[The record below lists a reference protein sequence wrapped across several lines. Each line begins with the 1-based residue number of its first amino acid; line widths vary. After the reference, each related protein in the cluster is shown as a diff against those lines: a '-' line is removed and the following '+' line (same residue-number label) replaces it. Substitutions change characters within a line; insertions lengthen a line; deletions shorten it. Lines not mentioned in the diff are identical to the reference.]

1 MNYVSRKGAS
11 SASKLGTR
19 RPLAIVGIG
28 CRFPGDANDP
38 EAFWSLLSR
47 GVDALSPV
55 PPTRWNVEHYSD
67 QNDEMPGTSISREA
81 GFIKQKI
88 TDFDADFF
96 GILPR
101 EAACLDPQQRI
112 LLETAWEALED
123 AGIPADQ
130 LIGSLTGVYVGGFT
144 TDSLIHQLSP
154 ANRDLISGHT
164 ATSATLGMLANRL
177 SYSFD
182 FRGPSITI
190 DTACSSSLVAL
201 NYACRDLWSGD
212 CSIALA
218 AGVNIMFKPEYPIA
232 MSKGGFLAADSRSKT
247 FDSRADG
254 YARGEGAG
262 VVVLKPLDAALA
274 DGDRI
279 YALIRGTGV
288 NQDGRTSGITVP
300 NPVAQEALIRR
311 VYEEAGVEPHQ
322 ISFVE
327 AHGTGTPVGD
337 PIETRALGSVVGQS
351 RGVQGP
357 CLIGSVKANIGHLEA
372 AAGVAGTIKA
382 ALVLSKRRVP
392 PQIHIRTLNPNIPFA
407 DLGLRVP
414 LEEEAL
420 PRNGGPACVSV
431 NSFGF
436 GGTNAHAVLEEPP
449 EAVVS
454 PKDAPRDEE
463 NAAAPHLLLISARS
477 PEALSDLA
485 RAYVARLSSGTESFF
500 DFCRAAALRRSH
512 HRHRLAVVAASAA
525 EACEKLE
532 AYAAGTPVNG
542 VVTGFA
548 SASDSAGPVFLFT
561 GMGPQWWR
569 MGREL
574 FDREPVYR
582 AAAVEAD
589 EAFRAHAG
597 WSILEEMN
605 RDENV
610 SRMKSN
616 DIAQPANFILQV
628 GLTALWRSWGVEPS
642 AVVGHSVGEISAA
655 YLAGTLSLSDAALVA
670 FQRSRCQQKVAGQ
683 GSMLAAALPVAT
695 TEEILSLYEGR
706 VSIAAINAPT
716 SLALAGDVDSLEEI
730 ATLLSE
736 ETIFNRR
743 LHVEVAYHSH
753 QMIPIEAEIKHS
765 LQALA
770 PQRPK
775 MTLYSTVTSS
785 LVADALHDADYWW
798 RNVREPVRFS
808 ETAAF
813 MIRNGHHTF
822 LEIGPHPVLG
832 AALGEIAS
840 AEHLPVR
847 VLSSLKRGDA
857 EFRRMLEVLAGLH
870 CSGVAVNWGKMF
882 GNDNPHLALPLYPWH
897 RERHWIESSDSEAD
911 RTGRADDGLLGKR
924 QTDPDPTWQTE
935 LNHNIAPYLWD
946 HKVDGFVV
954 YPGAA
959 YVHMMLAAQ
968 QAMSTE
974 DYGVLEDVRFENALV
989 FGAAEKPVL
998 RTRISDAKDIAV
1010 HGRRSGENAG
1020 WATSAQA
1027 RLSGAHA
1034 RVADSR
1040 FDLDELKKKCPE
1052 VVAREGFYSALAERG
1067 LEYGPYFQA
1076 VRSLRR
1082 SSGWV
1087 LAEIALDPALAG
1099 DADGIVH
1106 PTVLD
1111 ASFQALMA
1119 ALDPNDKRVDP
1130 SAVFVPVSIERVSS
1144 LRAIPSR
1151 VWCLCKVTSV
1161 SARNIGG
1168 EITIMDDDGVVLM
1181 QVENFRAQG
1190 LPKAD
1195 SAAQGDP
1202 AGNWLYSY
1210 EWQEAEPHT
1219 SLEPISQVAGEWMIV
1234 SDDTRFGDDVE
1245 ACLTAQGI
1253 ACFQVRHG
1261 PTFVKEQPNTF
1272 RMALDSKQDWARL
1285 FDARKD
1291 KPIRGIAYLGG
1302 IEESL
1307 AGDDPTGVTT
1317 CTVALRLL
1325 QELAEQDDET
1335 KPRLFIVT
1343 RQVHRIG
1350 EDLEVRC
1357 PQQHALWGL
1366 GRVIMNEHPDFRCAL
1381 IDFDDS
1387 YDDAS
1392 IDALVAE
1399 FLADDA
1405 EDEVAFRGG
1414 KRFVHRL
1421 HRISAAA
1428 ADTAEQAVTR
1438 SASTPFE
1445 MELTRL
1451 GDLSSLRFAECARRT
1466 PAPDEVELRIIGVSL
1481 NFKDVLKMLGVLSDD
1496 VLNGTFFG
1504 KAIGMEAAVE
1514 VVRIGD
1520 RVEKYAV
1527 GDRLVATLPHGC
1539 FRSYAT
1545 VLAKDV
1551 HGVPALED
1559 VDLYA
1564 LAGAPIAFVTAYYG
1578 LHRLSR
1584 LRRGERVL
1592 LHAASGGVGLAAIQ
1606 VARWCGA
1613 EVIATAGSEKKRAYL
1628 RSLGVE
1634 HVFDSRSLDFVDD
1647 VKRVTDGAGVDVV
1660 LNFLT
1665 GEAQDKSVSLL
1676 APFGRFIE
1684 IGKRDIDENRG
1695 LGLRPFNRNLMFS
1708 SVDVDRMLAEKPEL
1722 FDELLAEVWEHF
1734 VEGNFQP
1741 VPVTEYPIA
1750 DLLEAC
1756 QLMRRAEHMGKIVV
1770 RIEGEKLPLVPAKKP
1785 LFRANGSYLVT
1796 GGFGAFGLKVAE
1808 WMVDEGA
1815 RTLVLLGRT
1824 GPTSDDANTTLERL
1838 AKRGVHVVSVAADIS
1853 DEHALRRLFDRI
1865 AGGLPPL
1872 RGVFHAAAV
1881 LDDALLVHL
1890 DPERFARVMKAK
1902 AEGAWVLH
1910 RLTRGLALDYFVL
1923 FSSVSA
1929 LVGNPGQ
1936 ANYGAANAFLDSLAR
1951 FRAAQ
1956 GLPATSIN
1964 WGAIGEVGMAARDPA
1979 IEEWLNRVGIGSIPP
1994 AVAVKALGDVLRR
2007 GDVSVGVIDIDWGR
2021 WADFNS
2027 KAAESPKFSE
2037 LIGAT
2042 RGVADAAN
2050 PVVAELAALD
2060 VAQRHG
2066 ALMAYL
2072 KADIAQVLR
2081 LSPDRL
2087 DTGQAL
2093 TDMGVDSLMMVE
2105 VQLAIEKRFGLNIP
2119 VMELSRDGSLM
2130 ALADRLLDRLQL
2142 KSSATD
2148 APAAKAESAAM
2159 IEGDRMLKKILG
2171 GESVSG

>member
-1 MNYVSRKGAS
+1 MNYGSGKAAAIAAKQGS
-11 SASKLGTR
+11 R

-28 CRFPGDANDP
+28 CRFPGGAHDP
-38 EAFWSLLSR
+38 EAFWSLLSN
-47 GVDALSPV
+47 GVDALVPV
-55 PPTRWNVEHYSD
+55 PGGRWNLDTY
-67 QNDEMPGTSISREA
+67 NDADEATPGTSVSREA
-81 GFIKQKI
+81 GFITQKI
-88 TDFDADFF
+88 TEFDADFF

-130 LIGSLTGVYVGGFT
+130 LVGSLTGVYVGGFT

-164 ATSATLGMLANRL
+164 ATSATLGMLANRV

-201 NYACRDLWSGD
+201 NYACRDLWNGD
-212 CSIALA
+212 CTIALA

-247 FDSRADG
+247 FDARADG

-262 VVVLKPLDAALA
+262 VIVLKPLDAALA

-322 ISFVE
+322 VGYVE

-337 PIETRALGSVVGQS
+337 PIETRALGSVIGQQ
-351 RGVQGP
+351 RDGIGP
-357 CLIGSVKANIGHLEA
+357 CLVGSVKANIGHLEA

-392 PQIHIRTLNPNIPFA
+392 PQIHIQSLNPNIPFA
-407 DLGLRVP
+407 ELGLRVP
-414 LEEEAL
+414 LKEEPL
-420 PRNGGPACVSV
+420 PRNGAPTCVSV

-436 GGTNAHAVLEEPP
+436 GGTNAHAVLEEAPS
-449 EAVVS
+449 VS
-454 PKDAPRDEE
+454 LARLEDAPETSEE
-463 NAAAPHLLLISARS
+463 ISRLLLISARS
-477 PEALSDLA
+477 PEALKDLA
-485 RAYVARLSSGTESFF
+485 RAYATQLESATDSFAH
-500 DFCRAAALRRSH
+500 FCRAAALRRSH
-512 HRHRLAVVAASAA
+512 HRHRLAVVATSAA
-525 EACEKLE
+525 EARARLE
-532 AYAAGTPVNG
+532 TWLNGTPSAG
-542 VVTGFA
+542 IVTGTA
-548 SASDSAGPVFLFT
+548 SASEAAGPVFLFT
-561 GMGPQWWR
+561 GMGPQWWK
-569 MGREL
+569 MGRDLYE
-574 FDREPVYR
+574 REAVYR
-582 AAAVEAD
+582 AAVDEAD
-589 EAFRAHAG
+589 AEFRKHAG
-597 WSILEEMN
+597 WSIVEEMN
-605 RDENV
+605 RDESE
-610 SRMKSN
+610 SRMKTN
-616 DIAQPANFILQV
+616 EIAQPANFILQI
-628 GLTALWRSWGVEPS
+628 GLAALWRSWGVEPS
-642 AVVGHSVGEISAA
+642 AIVGHSVGEISAA
-655 YLAGTLSLSDAALVA
+655 WLSGALSLSDAALVA
-670 FQRSRCQQKVAGQ
+670 FQRSRCQQKMAGQ
-683 GSMLAAALPVAT
+683 GGMLAAALPVAT
-695 TEEILSLYEGR
+695 AEEILSLYEGR
-706 VSIAAINAPT
+706 VSVAAVNSPT
-716 SLALAGDVDSLEEI
+716 SLALAGDIESLDEI
-730 ATLLSE
+730 GALLSE
-736 ETIFNRR
+736 ESIFNRR

-753 QMIPIEAEIKHS
+753 QMVPIEGDIRHS
-765 LQALA
+765 LRPLA

-775 MTLYSTVTSS
+775 ATLYSTVTSS
-785 LVADALHDADYWW
+785 LVADALHDAEYWW
-798 RNVREPVRFS
+798 RNVREPVRFA
-808 ETAAF
+808 ETAGF
-813 MIRNGHHTF
+813 MIRNGHSNF

-832 AALGEIAS
+832 PAIGEIAA
-840 AEHLPVR
+840 AENLTAR
-847 VLSSLKRGDA
+847 VFSSLKRGDD
-857 EFRRMLEVLAGLH
+857 EQRRMLEVLAGLY
-870 CSGVAVNWGKMF
+870 CNGVRVNWRTLYGE
-882 GNDNPHLALPLYPWH
+882 DCPHVALPLYPWR
-897 RERHWIESSDSEAD
+897 RETHWIESPDSGTD
-911 RTGRADDGLLGKR
+911 RIGRAEDHLLGRR
-924 QTDPDPTWQTE
+924 QADPDPTWQAE
-935 LNHNIAPYLWD
+935 LTHNVAPYLWD
-946 HKVDGFVV
+946 HIVNGFVV

-959 YVHMMLAAQ
+959 YIRMMLAAQ
-968 QAMSTE
+968 HALNG
-974 DYGVLEDVRFENALV
+974 GVPGVIEDVRFENALV
-989 FGAAEKPVL
+989 FGNGEKPVL
-998 RTRISDAKDIAV
+998 RTRVTGGKDIAV
-1010 HGRRSGENAG
+1010 HGRRSGDAAG
-1020 WATSAQA
+1020 WATSAHA
-1027 RLSGAHA
+1027 RLSGANA
-1034 RVADSR
+1034 RPVQAR
-1040 FDLDELKKKCPE
+1040 HDLDDMKRRCPD
-1052 VVAREGFYSALAERG
+1052 ALDREEFYAALADRG
-1067 LEYGPYFQA
+1067 LAYGPFFQA
-1076 VRSLRR
+1076 VHSIRC
-1082 SSGWV
+1082 GAGAV
-1087 LAEIALDPALAG
+1087 LAEIVLGSTLGEDVSGLIHPA
-1099 DADGIVH
+1099 I
-1106 PTVLD
+1106 LD

-1119 ALDPNDKRVDP
+1119 ALDPKDRRVDP
-1130 SAVFVPVSIERVSS
+1130 DAVFVPVSIDRIATTGPV
-1144 LRAIPSR
+1144 PSR
-1151 VWCLCKVTSV
+1151 VWCFSRITQV
-1161 SARNIGG
+1161 SPKAIGG
-1168 EITIMDDDGVVLM
+1168 EILILDGDGRVLLE
-1181 QVENFRAQG
+1181 VEGFRAQG

-1195 SAAQGDP
+1195 SAREADP
-1202 AGNWLYSY
+1202 AGKWLYSY
-1210 EWQEAEPHT
+1210 EWEEAEPHT
-1219 SLEPISQVAGEWMIV
+1219 SLEAPASSEGEWMIV

-1261 PTFVKEQPNTF
+1261 PAFVKEQPNTF
-1272 RMALDSKQDWARL
+1272 RMALDSKGDWGRL
-1285 FDARKD
+1285 FDAHKD
-1291 KPIRGIAYLGG
+1291 RPIRGIAYLGG

-1325 QELAEQDDET
+1325 QELAEHEQES

-1343 RQVHRIG
+1343 RQVHRLG

-1366 GRVIMNEHPDFRCAL
+1366 GRVIMNEHPDFRCTL
-1381 IDFDDS
+1381 IDFDDH

-1392 IDALVAE
+1392 VDALAAE

-1421 HRISAAA
+1421 KRLDTADS
-1428 ADTAEQAVTR
+1428 DTAEQAVLR
-1438 SASTPFE
+1438 NASTPFE
-1445 MELTRL
+1445 MELARL
-1451 GDLSSLRFAECARRT
+1451 GDLNSLRFVECARRT

-1496 VLNGTFFG
+1496 VLDGTFFG

-1514 VVRIGD
+1514 VVRVGD

-1551 HGVPALED
+1551 HGVPALD
-1559 VDLYA
+1559 DIDLYS
-1564 LAGAPIAFVTAYYG
+1564 LAGAPIAFVTAFYG

-1647 VKRVTDGAGVDVV
+1647 VKRVTKGHGVDVV

-1665 GEAQDKSVSLL
+1665 GEAQDKSVGLL
-1676 APFGRFIE
+1676 APFGRFVE

-1695 LGLRPFNRNLMFS
+1695 LGLRPFNRNLTFA

-1722 FDELLAEVWEHF
+1722 FDELLGEVWQHF
-1734 VEGNFQP
+1734 IEGDFQP
-1741 VPVTEYPIA
+1741 VPVTEYSIA

-1756 QLMRRAEHMGKIVV
+1756 QLMRRAEHMGKIVI
-1770 RIEGEKLPLVPAKKP
+1770 RIEGEKLPLVPARKP

-1808 WMVDEGA
+1808 WMADEGA
-1815 RTLVLLGRT
+1815 KTLVLLGRT
-1824 GPTSDDANTTLERL
+1824 GPTNQDAKETLDRL
-1838 AKRGVHVVSVAADIS
+1838 AKRGVHVVPVSADIS
-1853 DEHALRRLFDRI
+1853 DERALRRLFDRI

-1964 WGAIGEVGMAARDPA
+1964 WGVIGEVGMAARDPA
-1979 IEEWLNRVGIGSIPP
+1979 IKEWLNRVGLGSIPP
-1994 AVAVKALGDVLRR
+1994 AIAVKALGDVLRR
-2007 GDVSVGVIDIDWGR
+2007 GDVSVGVIDIDWRR
-2021 WADFNS
+2021 WADFNAR
-2027 KAAESPKFSE
+2027 AAESPKFSG
-2037 LIGAT
+2037 LIGAS
-2042 RGVADAAN
+2042 RGGNVMAN
-2050 PVVAELAALD
+2050 PIVAELAAIELPKRQ
-2060 VAQRHG
+2060 A
-2066 ALMAYL
+2066 ALLAYL
-2072 KADIAQVLR
+2072 KTDIAQVLR
-2081 LSPDRL
+2081 LSPERL

-2105 VQLAIEKRFGLNIP
+2105 VQIAIEKRFGLNIP
-2119 VMELSRDGSLM
+2119 VMELSRDGSLT
-2130 ALADRLLDRLQL
+2130 ALAERLLDRLQL
-2142 KSSATD
+2142 KSAG
-2148 APAAKAESAAM
+2148 PASPEAAVAE
-2159 IEGDRMLKKILG
+2159 GMLKKILG
-2171 GESVSG
+2171 VEAVHG